1 MKTIYKVLAAA
12 AIATPLFTSCI
23 EEAIP
28 TNTVTQ
34 GQLNSNPGATDALV
48 QGMPARMNVITVSTS
63 WHFDG
68 GYSSVMHVR
77 DVMLEDQSVEYAGG
91 FDWFAD
97 WSANQNTG
105 AKSGD
110 QQFIWNYYY
119 EQILTTN
126 LVIGAIDDEVE
137 STQLRHNLGQGYAF
151 RALLYIDLCRMF
163 EFLPNEVFA
172 DNKNSDGNF
181 ILGLTVPKVTDETPE
196 SQITENPRMPHK
208 EAVEFIL
215 SDLNKAAEL
224 LADNPAVTSKA
235 LPSLAVVY
243 GLMARTYLWDASFI
257 DECKDLLPEEQK
269 PTATA
274 ADQYANAA
282 KYARMAISTSGARP
296 LTAEEWLDTTRG
308 FNSDTFSSWMMSG
321 KYTAEDDVVVAGGI
335 RTFSSFCCHEENFG
349 YSAPAQGAFTM
360 IGASLYK
367 KINDADFRKLSW
379 FAPDDSP
386 LRGQEHFLD
395 KDFAEENFYEY
406 VSLKFRP
413 GNGEMNDYNVG
424 AVTDYPLM
432 RVEEMYLIEAEAT
445 AHTNPAAGNELLKSF
460 MTTYRYPTYTNSYS
474 SAEAVVDEIVLQKR
488 IELWGEGQSFFDVK
502 RLNYSVIRAYDGSN
516 FTYGLNTFNTNG
528 RPAWMNMV
536 VVRQEVNN
544 NKSLMGYNNP
554 DTEGSYTVIKK

>member
-28 TNTVTQ
+28 TDTVTQ

-196 SQITENPRMPHK
+196 SQLTENPRMPHK

-460 MTTYRYPTYTNSYS
+460 MTTYRYPTYTNTYS
-474 SAEAVVDEIVLQKR
+474 SAQAVVDEIVLQKR

-528 RPAWMNMV
+528 RPAWMNMAIV
-536 VVRQEVNN
+536 GQEVNN

>member
-28 TNTVTQ
+28 TDSVTQ
-34 GQLNSNPGATDALV
+34 KQLESNPAATEALV
-48 QGMPARMNVITVSTS
+48 QGMPGRMNVITVNSA

-68 GYSSVMHVR
+68 GYSSMMHIR

-97 WSANQNTG
+97 WSSNQNIG
-105 AKSGD
+105 QKSGD
-110 QQFIWNYYY
+110 QQVIWNYYY

-137 STQLRHNLGQGYAF
+137 DSARRIALGQGYAF
-151 RALLYIDLCRMF
+151 RALLYLDMCRMF
-163 EFLPNEVFA
+163 EFLPTEIFP
-172 DNKNSDGNF
+172 DNRNLDGNF

-196 SQITENPRMPHK
+196 SDLTENPRMPHK
-208 EAVEFIL
+208 DAVEFIL
-215 SDLNKAAEL
+215 SDLTKAANL
-224 LADNPAVTSKA
+224 LASNPATSGKN
-235 LPSLAVVY
+235 LPSLGVVY

-257 DECKDLLPEEQK
+257 DECNDLLPADQK
-269 PTATA
+269 CTASS

-282 KYARMAISTSGARP
+282 KYARMAITTSGARP
-296 LTAEEWLDTTRG
+296 LTADEWLDTTRG
-308 FNSDTFSSWMMSG
+308 FNSDAFSSWMMSG
-321 KYTAEDDVVVAGGI
+321 KYSAEDDVVVAGGI
-335 RTFSSFCCHEENFG
+335 RTFSSFCCHEETFG

-386 LRGQEHFLD
+386 LRGKEHFLD
-395 KDFAEENFYEY
+395 KAFAEENFYQY

-413 GNGEMNDYNVG
+413 GSGEMNDYNVG

-445 AHTNPAAGNELLKSF
+445 AHTNPAAGNDLLKSF
-460 MTTYRYPTYTNSYS
+460 MTTYRYPTYTNTYTST
-474 SAEAVVDEIVLQKR
+474 EAIVDEIVLQKR

-502 RLNYSVIRAYDGSN
+502 RLGYSIIRAYDGSN

-536 VVRQEVNN
+536 IVGQEVSNN
-544 NKSLMGYNNP
+544 TSLMGFNSP
-554 DTEGSYTVIKK
+554 DTEGLYTVITK

>member
-28 TNTVTQ
+28 TDTVTQ

-196 SQITENPRMPHK
+196 SQLTENPRMPHK

-224 LADNPAVTSKA
+224 LADNPPVTSKA

-257 DECKDLLPEEQK
+257 DECNDLLPEEQK
-269 PTATA
+269 CTASS

-460 MTTYRYPTYTNSYS
+460 MTTYRYPTYTNTYS
-474 SAEAVVDEIVLQKR
+474 SAQAVVDEIVLQKR

-528 RPAWMNMV
+528 RPAWMNMAI
-536 VVRQEVNN
+536 VRQEVNN
-544 NKSLMGYNNP
+544 NKSLIGYNNP

>member
-23 EEAIP
+23 EESIP
-28 TNTVTQ
+28 TDTVTQ

-48 QGMPARMNVITVSTS
+48 QGMPGRMNVITLDSKL
-63 WHFDG
+63 HFDY
-68 GYSSVMHVR
+68 GYSSMMHIR
-77 DVMLEDQSVEYAGG
+77 DVLLEDMSVEYAGG
-91 FDWFAD
+91 FDWYSS
-97 WSANQNTG
+97 WSANDGTSDSWTTSQV
-105 AKSGD
+105 
-110 QQFIWNYYY
+110 IWNYFY

-137 STQLRHNLGQGYAF
+137 STNLRTNLGRGYAY
-151 RALLYIDLCRMF
+151 RALIYLDAARMY
-163 EFLPNEVFA
+163 EFLPTELYE
-172 DNKNSDGNF
+172 DNLNDDGNF
-181 ILGLTVPKVTDETPE
+181 ILGLTVPKVTDETSE
-196 SQITENPRMPHK
+196 ADYTKNPRMTHK

-215 SDLNKAAEL
+215 SDLTKAEGL
-224 LADNPAVTSKA
+224 LKDATAPASKA
-235 LPSLAVVY
+235 LPTLAVVY
-243 GLMARTYLWDASFI
+243 GLMARTYLWDATFI
-257 DECKDLLPEEQK
+257 EECKDLLPEEQT
-269 PTATA
+269 PTASS

-282 KYARMAISTSGARP
+282 KYARMAISESGARP

-335 RTFSSFCCHEENFG
+335 RTFSSFCCNEENFG
-349 YSAPAQGAFTM
+349 YAAPAQGAFTM

-386 LRGQEHFLD
+386 LRGQEHFVD

-413 GNGEMNDYNVG
+413 GNGEMNDYNIG
-424 AVTDYPLM
+424 TVTDYPLM

-460 MTTYRYPTYTNSYS
+460 MTTYRYPTYTNTYS

-488 IELWGEGQSFFDVK
+488 IELWGEGQAYFDVK
-502 RLNYSVIRAYDGSN
+502 RLGYSVIRAYDGSN

-528 RPAWMNMV
+528 RPAWMNFCIT
-536 VVRQEVNN
+536 RQETNN
-544 NKSLMGYNNP
+544 NEAIKGYNTPNY
-554 DTEGSYTVIKK
+554 EGKYTAIDK